1 MLGST
6 FNGSPLDNALLRAY
20 YVTHVPDVPH
30 EQTEETC
37 LRECKLFMK
46 RPQVKTLMNGTLLFN
61 GANMFMKMAAVNTGT
76 VLFGADRMAACS
88 PLGDKRACRP

>member
-1 MLGST
+1 
-6 FNGSPLDNALLRAY
+6 
-20 YVTHVPDVPH
+20 
-30 EQTEETC
+30 
-37 LRECKLFMK
+37 MK